1 MAQLTRRQQPSPR
14 TTFPFSSQP
23 SIPLARVL
31 PDKPAPPVGAPSP
44 SFPFFFPVPRDSAR
58 RVPLPRSSLAAP
70 WAACLT
76 RAAPGTNPTCQ
87 PLPSVALL
95 LETSPPEPGSAQG
108 RCATRPARPRIAAA
122 IPAGITLGT
131 HAQDPRPPS
140 FKHRPRPSAPPS
152 HPAAPHNPSCRL
164 ASARS
169 GAPPRPPRR

>member
-1 MAQLTRRQQPSPR
+1 MTPLADSRAQASPPRTRPSPAHR
-14 TTFPFSSQP
+14 A
-23 SIPLARVL
+23 LASA
-31 PDKPAPPVGAPSP
+31 DGPAPRVSSIFSASSARAPVTPELLCSAAPSP
-44 SFPFFFPVPRDSAR
+44 ARGPPCHR
-58 RVPLPRSSLAAP
+58 RVH
-70 WAACLT
+70 
-76 RAAPGTNPTCQ
+76 CQ

-152 HPAAPHNPSCRL
+152 HPAVPHNPSCRL